1 MSTLNIYGCGGA
13 GINLASQLL
22 SFQQQEASAG
32 FCKVMPYLI
41 DTSRSNIRNEAP
53 SDQIYLF
60 ESLDGSGKKRN
71 MNYSAISEKTREM
84 LHKFKPSEINVVIH
98 SASGGSGSVIGPLL
112 SSELLAHK
120 NVIVFLI
127 GSADSRIEAENTVKT
142 LKSYEMISKKREQP
156 ILLSYFQNSSTMSRA
171 QVDKEIIRQLMYVSL
186 FFSGENAELD
196 SADLSN
202 FLHYP
207 RVTSWPVGLARLG
220 THVQADTFE
229 GSKGETFVSCATL
242 IDDQAS
248 SVLKTPMEYQAVGFI
263 GEAVKLSLKSQDS
276 IKYPLHLTA
285 SLGYFPAVI
294 DSLEKRIEEFD
305 SFRSTYV
312 HGSALKEG
320 DENQANDDGM
330 VF

>member
-1 MSTLNIYGCGGA
+1 MSTLNVYGCGGA
-13 GINLASQLL
+13 GINMATELL
-22 SFQQQEASAG
+22 EFQKQEPTAG
-32 FCKVMPYLI
+32 FCKVAPYLI
-41 DTSRSNIRNEAP
+41 DTSRSNIRQEAP
-53 SDQIYLF
+53 AEQIYLF

-156 ILLSYFQNSSTMSRA
+156 ILLSYFQNSTTMTRA

-186 FFSGENAELD
+186 FFSGDNAELD

-220 THVQADTFE
+220 TFTQTDTFE
-229 GSKGETFVSCATL
+229 GVKGETFVSCATL

-248 SVLKTPMEYQAVGFI
+248 SVLKTPMEYQAVGLI
-263 GEAVKLSLKSQDS
+263 GDAVKASLKGQSS
-276 IKYPLHLTA
+276 IQYPLHLTA
-285 SLGYFPAVI
+285 SLGYFPGII
-294 DSLEKRIEEFD
+294 DTLEKRIEEFD

-312 HGSALKEG
+312 HGSALKDSDIEK
-320 DENQANDDGM
+320 ANDDGM